1 MRHHGEW
8 VEEMVNNR
16 KQSTVADMKWS
27 PDGTKIG
34 IIYEDG
40 HVIIGGVEGN
50 RKWGKEFGIKL
61 ALLEWSPD
69 SKMLLLGTL
78 DG

>member
-16 KQSTVADMKWS
+16 KQSSVADMKWS

-40 HVIIGGVEGN
+40 HAIIGGVEGN
-50 RKWGKEFGIKL
+50 RKWGK
-61 ALLEWSPD
+61 
-69 SKMLLLGTL
+69 
-78 DG
+78 